1 MVRVLHSELQSN
13 IGGIEAFLLN
23 LTKTIDKTNLQFDFL
38 MRGDNP
44 YLENML
50 KNYGANIYKVPSG
63 VTNYHKFVKDIL
75 IKNNYDFVHVH
86 KNSAANIVLPLMVK
100 KYTNAKLIVHSHNTS
115 PSGGSKIAII
125 LHKINKNRLMRLSD
139 YRFAC
144 SDTAAAW
151 MFGNDYIDKQVKI
164 IKNGIITKDYVY
176 DPKVRKQIRQQ
187 LDLEGKFV
195 IGHVGAFRE
204 QKNHKYLLDIF
215 SKLDIPNAE
224 LVLVGD
230 GALKEK
236 IETQAQELR
245 IQDRVKFLGS
255 RNDINRLLQGF
266 DLFVMPSLWEGLSV
280 SAIEAQASGLQLI
293 LSENVSHSI
302 KITSN
307 VKFLSLNDIDSWIRE
322 IKSKIVDDRFDRK
335 DETKAIKKSGYDM
348 TMSADKLRDFYL
360 GTANLNV

>member
-1 MVRVLHSELQSN
+1 MIRVLHSELQSN

-44 YLENML
+44 YLETTL
-50 KNYGANIYKVPSG
+50 KDYGANIYKVPSG
-63 VTNYHKFVKDIL
+63 MSNYYKFVKNIL

-115 PSGGSKIAII
+115 PSGGSKVAII
-125 LHKINKNRLMRLSD
+125 LHKINKNKLMRLSD

-151 MFGNDYIDKQVKI
+151 MFGHDYKDEQVKI

-176 DPKVRKQIRQQ
+176 DPQMRKRMRRQ
-187 LDLEGKFV
+187 LGLNGKFV

-204 QKNHKYLLDIF
+204 QKNHKFLLNVF
-215 SKLDIPNAE
+215 SKLNIPNAE

-230 GALKEK
+230 GILKEK
-236 IETQAQELR
+236 IVAQAQELG
-245 IQDRVKFLGS
+245 IKNKIKFLGS
-255 RNDINRLLQGF
+255 RNDINEILQSF

-302 KITSN
+302 KITPN
-307 VKFLSLNDIDSWIRE
+307 VKFLNLNDIDSWIRE
-322 IKSKIVDDRFDRK
+322 IKSKVVDDKFDRK
-335 DETKAIKKSGYDM
+335 DETKAISKYGYDM
-348 TMSADKLRDFYL
+348 SNSAQIIRRIYS
-360 GTANLNV
+360 NEEI